1 MYIKKVTPTSGMLEE
16 IEGQIQGHRDGHGF
30 LVREDGEPDIYLP
43 ANEMRAVLHKD
54 RVKVRVVRF
63 DRKGRPEGRV
73 VEILER
79 LHREEGV
86 TLLMVTHDP
95 AIGQRATRRL
105 RIGDGRV
112 AADEH

>member
-1 MYIKKVTPTSGMLEE
+1 MARALITRPAVVLADEPTGNLDSQAGA
-16 IEGQIQGHRDGHGF
+16 Q
-30 LVREDGEPDIYLP
+30 
-43 ANEMRAVLHKD
+43 
-54 RVKVRVVRF
+54 
-63 DRKGRPEGRV
+63 V

-79 LHREEGV
+79 LHHEEGV